1 MKQTICDLAFPSDCL
16 DAALYIVEQLNRSGF
31 EAYFVG
37 GCVRDALLGKLAK
50 DIDIVTN
57 ALPDD
62 IENIFEKTIPVG
74 KQFGVIIVQV
84 GTISI
89 EVATFRRE
97 ADYRDGR
104 HPGIIEF
111 SDMRADASRRDFTIN
126 ALYYDPHQ
134 QLLIDFF
141 EGAEDLAQG
150 QLRTIGNAQE
160 RFEEDYLRMLRA
172 VRFAARLSMT
182 VSSEIV
188 EACSCL
194 ATRITSVSGER
205 IFSELSSI
213 LTGPNPELGFNM
225 LNDWGLLPH
234 ILPEICALKGCE
246 QPPQYHP
253 EGDVWNHTMLALN
266 KMKEPHLIL
275 AWSVL
280 LHDVGK
286 PATFS
291 LSETGVPRFY
301 NHAYRGAEIAKTIL
315 QRLKTSREFAEH
327 VCLLIKHHMDFF
339 NVPQMK
345 LSTFRRFVN
354 LPNFELMLEL
364 TRLDSLASVGD
375 DSLYRQCIERWQKIR
390 EEQLDQLP
398 TALING
404 NDLIE
409 IGFKPG
415 KELGQILKK
424 AYDFQLEKGISDKDR
439 VIEFVKKLGK
449 NMHFL

>member
-134 QLLIDFF
+134 RLLIDFF

-150 QLRTIGNAQE
+150 QLRTIGKAQE

-253 EGDVWNHTMLALN
+253 EGDVWNHTMLALS